1 MQLQDASFGA
11 ACGKLS
17 QLPKPERCEF
27 AFIGRSNV
35 GKSTLIN
42 KLTGRRS
49 LARVSAVPGKTAT
62 INFYDVGDAWL
73 VDLPGYGYAKTSKSE
88 QQRLARLITGYLAAD
103 RDIRLV
109 VQLIDMRHA
118 PSKDDIAM
126 IEHLIDEELPF
137 IIVFTKADKLGKQE
151 REQRMASFT
160 EEIPCFEDIHC
171 IPFSAKTG
179 EGRDALVAVLEELAE
194 DDEDEEDADDED
206 DTAPSDPAED

>member
-88 QQRLARLITGYLAAD
+88 QQRLARFITGYLAAD

-126 IEHLIDEELPF
+126 IEELPF